1 MKFLTITFLFFSVF
15 CFSQEIDCPVEN
27 VVIYY
32 NESYE
37 FRTKRD
43 CCNVNRIYNPSK
55 STNVHSEKPISVTSI
70 SEGKVYSIIF
80 TGNLLSILVR
90 KGDNEFYVYSD
101 LNFTNFKKGDEIK
114 IGDEIGII
122 DKKSEF
128 SDDGDYILNFSYW
141 QGIEINDIFDR
152 LKCIKK

>member
-1 MKFLTITFLFFSVF
+1 MKFIAIIFLLPSKF
-15 CFSQEIDCPVEN
+15 CFSQKIDCPVKN
-27 VVIYY
+27 GVIYY

-43 CCNVNRIYNPSK
+43 CWNIYKLDNPSK
-55 STNVHSEKPISVTSI
+55 STNVHSEKPISVISI

-101 LNFTNFKKGDEIK
+101 LNSTNFKKDDEIK

-128 SDDGDYILNFSYW
+128 SDDGDYVLDFQYW
-141 QGIEINDIFDR
+141 QKTEPIDVFDQ

>member
-1 MKFLTITFLFFSVF
+1 MKFLTITFLFLSVF
-15 CFSQEIDCPVEN
+15 CFSQEIDCPLKN
-27 VVIYY
+27 GVIYY

-43 CCNVNRIYNPSK
+43 CWNIYKLDNPSK
-55 STNVHSEKPISVTSI
+55 STNVHSEKPISVISI

-101 LNFTNFKKGDEIK
+101 LNSTNFKKDDEIK

-128 SDDGDYILNFSYW
+128 SDDGDYVLDFQYW
-141 QGIEINDIFDR
+141 QKTEPIDVFDQ

>member
-1 MKFLTITFLFFSVF
+1 MKYMTITFLLLSTFY
-15 CFSQEIDCPVEN
+15 FSQEIDCPVEN
-27 VVIYY
+27 GVTYY

-55 STNVHSEKPISVTSI
+55 STNLHSEKPISVISI

-101 LNFTNFKKGDEIK
+101 LNSTNFKKGDEVK
-114 IGDEIGII
+114 IGDEIGKIN
-122 DKKSEF
+122 KKSEF

-141 QGIEINDIFDR
+141 QKTEPIDVFDQ

>member
-1 MKFLTITFLFFSVF
+1 MKFLTVVFLFLSLF

-27 VVIYY
+27 GVIYY

-37 FRTKRD
+37 YRTKRD
-43 CCNVNRIYNPSK
+43 CWNIYEGSNPSK
-55 STNVHSEKPISVTSI
+55 STNVHSEKPISVISI

-101 LNFTNFKKGDEIK
+101 LNSTNFKKDDEIK

>member
-1 MKFLTITFLFFSVF
+1 MKFIAITFLLLSTFY
-15 CFSQEIDCPVEN
+15 FSQKIDCPVEN
-27 VVIYY
+27 GVIYY

-43 CCNVNRIYNPSK
+43 CWNIYKLDNPSK
-55 STNVHSEKPISVTSI
+55 STNVHSEKPISVISI

-90 KGDNEFYVYSD
+90 KRDNEFYVYSY
-101 LNFTNFKKGDEIK
+101 LNSTNFKKDDEIK

>member
-1 MKFLTITFLFFSVF
+1 MKFLTVVFLLVSVF
-15 CFSQEIDCPVEN
+15 CFSQKIDCPVEN
-27 VVIYY
+27 GVTYY
-32 NESYE
+32 SESYE

-43 CCNVNRIYNPSK
+43 CWNIYEGSNPSK
-55 STNVHSEKPISVTSI
+55 STNVHSEKPISVISI

-90 KGDNEFYVYSD
+90 KRDNEFYVYSY
-101 LNFTNFKKGDEIK
+101 LNSTNFKK
-114 IGDEIGII
+114 GDEIGII

-128 SDDGDYILNFSYW
+128 SDDGDYILNFQYW
-141 QGIEINDIFDR
+141 QKTEPIDIFEK

>member
-1 MKFLTITFLFFSVF
+1 MKFLTIVFLFISQFS
-15 CFSQEIDCPVEN
+15 FSQEIDCPVKN
-27 VVIYY
+27 GVTYY

-43 CCNVNRIYNPSK
+43 CWNIYKLDNPSK
-55 STNVHSEKPISVTSI
+55 STNVHSEKPISVISI

-101 LNFTNFKKGDEIK
+101 LNSTNFKKDDEIK